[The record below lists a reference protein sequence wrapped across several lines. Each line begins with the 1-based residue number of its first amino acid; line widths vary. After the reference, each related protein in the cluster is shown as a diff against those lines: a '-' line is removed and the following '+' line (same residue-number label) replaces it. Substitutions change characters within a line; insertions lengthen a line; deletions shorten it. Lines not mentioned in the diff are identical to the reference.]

1 VRTGRCDSLKE
12 IGGSVRSIVVATC
25 LALVVASCGGG
36 ELTLTEYA
44 GEVEGLVTH
53 VSGRIDDLEAEWESA
68 IPTVESTQAYLN
80 ARVAA
85 RQEFLEG
92 FGALEPPE
100 EVTEMHTVALDILT
114 RLTAAEEAWARRA
127 EDIETTDELSLLW
140 DSPEALALQAVDEEA
155 IAICR
160 AAQAQ
165 FDSTADREVFADF
178 PWVPPE
184 LQEVVLVFLGC
195 TEQERGGG
203 S

>member
-1 VRTGRCDSLKE
+1 
-12 IGGSVRSIVVATC
+12 VRSIVVATC

-44 GEVEGLVTH
+44 REVEGLATN
-53 VSGRIDDLEAEWESA
+53 VSFTIDDLEAEWESA
-68 IPTVESTQAYLN
+68 VPTVESTQAYLN

-92 FGALEPPE
+92 FGALVPPE
-100 EVTEMHTVALDILT
+100 EVTELHTAALDIFV
-114 RLTAAEEAWARRA
+114 RLTAAEIAWAERA
-127 EDIETTDELSLLW
+127 EDIEATDELSLLW
-140 DSPEALALQAVDEEA
+140 DGSEALALQAVDEEA
-155 IAICR
+155 IAICQ

-178 PWVPPE
+178 PWIPPE
-184 LQEVVLVFLGC
+184 LREVIRIFFGC
-195 TEQERGGG
+195 TEEERGGG